1 MARVQYAYNTTLVH
15 YIMSN
20 VDLHQNKSVLWTYK
34 HKLLGFTSHRKK
46 RENKI
51 KKEIKRGIREVNSE
65 DPFELF
71 LSLHD
76 IRYVFYKETEKI
88 LGNTYG
94 MVCAAWH
101 DFRRPFLLLP
111 QVYVLSINGLPLMSL
126 PVHSPRLRGDNA
138 KHPGEN
144 NRDGGGRRAGHLAHE
159 GREQLETALHTL
171 NGRTCTVQDRSP
183 RRRCSEVQRTLH
195 TFARWLR
202 VLPRH

>member
-1 MARVQYAYNTTLVH
+1 
-15 YIMSN
+15 MSN

-94 MVCAAWH
+94 MASQL
-101 DFRRPFLLLP
+101 RPNF
-111 QVYVLSINGLPLMSL
+111 
-126 PVHSPRLRGDNA
+126 
-138 KHPGEN
+138 
-144 NRDGGGRRAGHLAHE
+144 
-159 GREQLETALHTL
+159 
-171 NGRTCTVQDRSP
+171 C
-183 RRRCSEVQRTLH
+183 
-195 TFARWLR
+195 
-202 VLPRH
+202 